1 MNENKEES
9 AEDLLSRAMDLAGQ
23 AYKEHVKEI
32 AQEFLEDIVSGDIED
47 RETLFE
53 RVAERVDSDG
63 WVIWNNKAKLVL
75 LVSSNAEHGLE
86 DGLVDT
92 SSFKDGIPWNSLAYC
107 ALEQDVYEVLHD
119 MGPALGIDINADDLW
134 DEDETDIFEEVREAV
149 IEIAKEDRALQVSPA
164 NWTNT
169 NHRVAQDAIDKALVG
184 KQPRLANH
192 KDFMEELKD
201 LYEEQ
206 WEESPDVGA
215 D

>member
-9 AEDLLSRAMDLAGQ
+9 AEDLLSRAMDLARL
-23 AYKEHVKEI
+23 AYREHVKDL
-32 AQEFLEDIVSGDIED
+32 AQEFLDDIVSGNIED
-47 RETLFE
+47 RETLYE
-53 RVAERVDSDG
+53 RVAQDVDSDG
-63 WVIWNNKAKLVL
+63 WVIYTAKAKLVL
-75 LVSSNAEHGLE
+75 LVSNNAERGAE
-86 DGLVDT
+86 EGLVE
-92 SSFKDGIPWNSLAYC
+92 FNDGIPWSQLAYC
-107 ALEQDVYEVLHD
+107 AMEQDVMDDLID
-119 MGPALGIDINADDLW
+119 MGPALGIDINCDDLW
-134 DEDETDIFEEVREAV
+134 DEDETDIFEEVRERLL
-149 IEIAKEDRALQVSPA
+149 EIVKKDRALQVSPA

>member
-9 AEDLLSRAMDLAGQ
+9 AEDLLSRAMGLAGQ
-23 AYKEHVKEI
+23 AYKEHVKDI
-32 AQEFLEDIVSGDIED
+32 AKEFLDAIVSGDIEN

-53 RVAERVDSDG
+53 RVAEGVDSDG

-75 LVSSNAEHGLE
+75 LVSNNAERGAE
-86 DGLVDT
+86 EGLVE
-92 SSFKDGIPWNSLAYC
+92 FGDGIPWNQLAYC
-107 ALEQDVYEVLHD
+107 ALEQDVMEELISSGKD
-119 MGPALGIDINADDLW
+119 LGIDINADDLW
-134 DEDETDIFEEVREAV
+134 DKDETDLFEEVREAV
-149 IEIAKEDRALQVSPA
+149 VEIAKKDRALQVSPA

-169 NHRVAQDAIDKALVG
+169 NHRVAQDAIDRALVG

-192 KDFMEELKD
+192 RDFMEELED
-201 LYEEQ
+201 LYKEQ